1 MSATLGFLSQ
11 LSSAGLEKVDLIKA
25 SEKRRGGR
33 RTAEVEIVAL
43 EMVGHVGGAGHG
55 GGLSIYIIYMRS
67 PHVPHV
73 SYAVRFLFQFCIHF
87 CNRIL
92 HNFFILLLSW
102 HCRHLHLE
110 LQKLFRSRQQMSS

>member
-11 LSSAGLEKVDLIKA
+11 LSSAGLEKVDLNKA

-55 GGLSIYIIYMRS
+55 GGSLYIYYIYEIPPS
-67 PHVPHV
+67 PACLICSSFSFSVLY
-73 SYAVRFLFQFCIHF
+73 SFLQ
-87 CNRIL
+87 
-92 HNFFILLLSW
+92 
-102 HCRHLHLE
+102 
-110 LQKLFRSRQQMSS
+110 